1 MLIAGCGYVG
11 SALAHELA
19 GEGRTVWGLR
29 RSPEGLPEGVLP
41 VAADLSRPHT
51 LDGLPR
57 AVDAV
62 VYCASAD
69 TSSEEAYR
77 TAYVEGPRNLL
88 DALGRRGAA
97 PRRLLFVSSTAV
109 YGQEGG
115 SWVDEDSPT
124 RPTDFRGRVLL
135 EAEALVGAWEAT
147 GIVVR
152 FGGIYGPGRTRL
164 VERVRSGEARCARG
178 EPRYSNRIHRDDC
191 AGVLRHLLDRP
202 DPRGLYLGVDREPA
216 ERCEVLRWLAR
227 RLGVPDPPVVEGERE
242 GRRRS
247 NKRCSSDRLVA
258 EGYRFRHPTYREGY
272 GDLLAEEGAGPL
284 P

>member
-1 MLIAGCGYVG
+1 MLVAGCGYVG
-11 SALAHELA
+11 CALARELA
-19 GEGRTVWGLR
+19 DEGRTVWGLR

-41 VAADLSRPHT
+41 LAADLSRPHT
-51 LDGLPR
+51 LEGLPG

-69 TSSEEAYR
+69 TSREAAYR
-77 TAYVEGPRNLL
+77 TAYVEGPGNLL
-88 DALGRRGAA
+88 DALRRGGAA

-109 YGQEGG
+109 YGQEDG
-115 SWVDEDSPT
+115 SWVDENSPT

-135 EAEALVGAWEAT
+135 EGEALVGDWEET

-164 VERVRSGEARCARG
+164 VERVRSGDARCSRG

-202 DPRGLYLGVDREPA
+202 DPRSLYLGVDREPA

-227 RLGVPDPPVVEGERE
+227 RLGVPEPPVVEEERE

-247 NKRCSSDRLVA
+247 NKRCSSDRLA
-258 EGYRFRHPTYREGY
+258 GEGYRFRYPTYREGY
-272 GDLLAEEGAGPL
+272 GDLLAGEGAGPL

>member
-1 MLIAGCGYVG
+1 MLVAGCGYVG
-11 SALAHELA
+11 SALARELA
-19 GEGRTVWGLR
+19 DEGRTVWGLR
-29 RSPEGLPEGVLP
+29 RDPDRLPEGVRPL
-41 VAADLSRPHT
+41 AADLGRPDT
-51 LDGLPR
+51 LDGLPG
-57 AVDAV
+57 AVDGV

-69 TSSEEAYR
+69 ASREEAYR

-88 DALGRRGAA
+88 DALGRGGAA
-97 PRRLLFVSSTAV
+97 PRRLVYVSSTAV
-109 YGQEGG
+109 YGQEDG

-135 EAEALVGAWEAT
+135 EGEALVGAWD
-147 GIVVR
+147 GGGVVVR

-164 VERVRSGEARCARG
+164 VERVRSGEARCSG
-178 EPRYSNRIHRDDC
+178 GDPRYSNRIHRDDC

-227 RLGVPDPPVVEGERE
+227 RLGVPAPPVAEEEGGR
-242 GRRRS
+242 RRRS
-247 NKRCSSDRLVA
+247 NKRCSSDRLTG
-258 EGYRFRHPTYREGY
+258 EGYRFRYPTYREGY
-272 GDLLAEEGAGPL
+272 GALLAGEGAGPL